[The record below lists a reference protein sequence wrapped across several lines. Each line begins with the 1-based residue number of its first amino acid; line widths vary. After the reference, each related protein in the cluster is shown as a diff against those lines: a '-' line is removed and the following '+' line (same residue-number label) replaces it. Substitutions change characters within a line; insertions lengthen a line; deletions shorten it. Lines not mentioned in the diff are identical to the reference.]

1 MARTSHDIERIFKLQ
16 KQIHVLSSWLLQK
29 LDGQAS
35 ELADKEQRILL
46 ALSSGDLA
54 RHDLF
59 ISRAADRLKAILAE
73 LGELSEARDKVQTEF
88 VRQRMMLRIMEQRL
102 AKMRGDEQRKAED
115 RELTDLLEHHLRR
128 SA

>member
-35 ELADKEQRILL
+35 ELANKEQRILL
-46 ALSSGDLA
+46 ALSNGDLA

-73 LGELSEARDKVQTEF
+73 LGELTEARDKVQTEY
-88 VRQRMMLRIMEQRL
+88 VRQRMMLKVMEQRL